1 MDCTGF
7 KSDENSLN
15 RRHFN
20 GIAASLALLGSSTVY
35 GQDDIS
41 EFAPIYQPGTV
52 RHYKIGLTLRA
63 PNAYCA
69 NVYFTANVP
78 ANWPGEQTVKV
89 ANEQFTRHVTQY
101 KYRDGL
107 HGLKQ
112 MLVFI
117 PQLPAG
123 QSAMA
128 HVTFEVMKNNV
139 QKPANVAGLTI
150 TNTLPRDVR

>member
-1 MDCTGF
+1 MKFTGC
-7 KSDENSLN
+7 KSSESSIN
-15 RRHFN
+15 RRQFN
-20 GIAASLALLGSSTVY
+20 GIATSLALLGSTTVRA
-35 GQDDIS
+35 QDAIS
-41 EFAPIYQPGTV
+41 EFAPVYQLGTV
-52 RHYKIGLTLRA
+52 KHYKIGLTLRA

-89 ANEQFTRHVTQY
+89 ANEQFTRHITQY

-117 PQLPAG
+117 PQVPAG
-123 QSAMA
+123 QPAMA
-128 HVTFEVMKNNV
+128 HVTFEVMKNTV
-139 QKPANVAGLTI
+139 Q
-150 TNTLPRDVR
+150 